1 MHQFQNTYVHLT
13 SYLEVNK
20 RVKAVV
26 VGNDFSLKHGNLNSR
41 NFYSGKRWNKLWV
54 FDSCDIQC
62 NV

>member
-26 VGNDFSLKHGNLNSR
+26 VGNDFFVKTRKFKFTKFLQWENGINCGYLIV
-41 NFYSGKRWNKLWV
+41 G
-54 FDSCDIQC
+54 I
-62 NV
+62 